1 MSKAFVFSLDR
12 MRGYKTQVLNTEK
25 NTLYNLQIIRN
36 NIEKK
41 IQELREFRE
50 GKNRVFL
57 AKATISPAELQSHN
71 FYMENTAKQLEEL
84 NIELKKAEEEVQKQ
98 REIVISASQE
108 VSGLDKLEEKQL
120 EEYRHEVNKEN
131 ETEINEQI
139 TSKLVRKDSD
149 AAAT

>member
-1 MSKAFVFSLDR
+1 
-12 MRGYKTQVLNTEK
+12 
-25 NTLYNLQIIRN
+25 
-36 NIEKK
+36 
-41 IQELREFRE
+41 
-50 GKNRVFL
+50 
-57 AKATISPAELQSHN
+57 
-71 FYMENTAKQLEEL
+71 MENTAKQLEEL